1 MTLPTRILDKIFY
14 ILHWTFSTPPKGKRN
29 LIRMSFGLWLTIL
42 IAILLQGCASSKVSI
57 APVAP
62 PVHHAVKVIALAP
75 GGGVLADAVGIE
87 LANRGFTIIDPSSTT
102 NMLVRLNLNEVEIA
116 KPEGLTKLREQ
127 GIDAYLV
134 VRAAGGYDQQ
144 PQSASSRM
152 NSTHNGQLLAGVTW
166 QNGFGGQ
173 AGSVADRVMRK
184 GLSEAAIDI
193 ANALVERMQ

>member
-1 MTLPTRILDKIFY
+1 
-14 ILHWTFSTPPKGKRN
+14 
-29 LIRMSFGLWLTIL
+29 MSRGLWVITLVAML
-42 IAILLQGCASSKVSI
+42 LLQGCASSKVSTAPI
-57 APVAP
+57 ASQVR
-62 PVHHAVKVIALAP
+62 HTVKVIALAP
-75 GGGVLADAVGIE
+75 GGGVLADAVGVE

-116 KPEGLTKLREQ
+116 KPEGLAKLKDQ

-173 AGSVADRVMRK
+173 AGSVVDRVMRK
-184 GLSEAAIDI
+184 GLSEAAIEI
-193 ANALVERMQ
+193 ANALAERVK